1 MCGQNLQKWYLSSF
15 ICVGK
20 EYSKFSV
27 KRHLPWSSF
36 GRKINLSPSREPEPE
51 PMSPILLFL
60 SLKSPGRAL
69 RMKPLT
75 YKTRQKYSQNSH
87 VLDYMH

>member
-1 MCGQNLQKWYLSSF
+1 
-15 ICVGK
+15 
-20 EYSKFSV
+20 
-27 KRHLPWSSF
+27 
-36 GRKINLSPSREPEPE
+36 
-51 PMSPILLFL
+51 MSPILLFL

-75 YKTRQKYSQNSH
+75 YKTRQKYNQNSH